1 MEQIWFKRV
10 NNNIVTC
17 VTQNTGEGVFTK
29 DIVLRELTL
38 GNTTKEKF
46 SSGELLWRI
55 QTIIEEL
62 SPEVREVILARL
74 NTQKQFIDRT
84 LNEFTV

>member
-1 MEQIWFKRV
+1 MCYTKYR
-10 NNNIVTC
+10 
-17 VTQNTGEGVFTK
+17 EGVFTK